1 MRKCSQTG
9 IECVLFVYEAEM
21 SVIILSVEKIWCQC
35 DDSNKSIFFDWLP
48 GGIVTYESRKSA
60 HLCKKSRDR

>member
-21 SVIILSVEKIWCQC
+21 SVIILSVEKIWC
-35 DDSNKSIFFDWLP
+35 NHYFFDWLP
-48 GGIVTYESRKSA
+48 GGIITYESRKSA
-60 HLCKKSRDR
+60 HLCKKSRNR